1 MADIVGC
8 RAVETSPSF
17 LLISSINLVGD
28 SDEIGS
34 SMSSS
39 LTPMEPTGSV
49 DELDAAE
56 DELEMAGEEDT
67 GDVDNS

>member
-1 MADIVGC
+1 
-8 RAVETSPSF
+8 
-17 LLISSINLVGD
+17 
-28 SDEIGS
+28 
-34 SMSSS
+34 
-39 LTPMEPTGSV
+39 MEPTGSV